1 MTLSLVEHLSNLT
14 RHIDLVREACELLG
28 DRLIEKGE
36 NEIAIQLI
44 ARGYKH
50 DNSKFHGLE
59 WEFLH
64 QGGDIAEED
73 LKVAQQA
80 HILNNDHHPEFW
92 DSIKLMPR
100 VALAEMVCDCYAR
113 SQEFGTSLR
122 DWIDEKALEKYH
134 FKKSDEVYS
143 TIMEFVDLLLVNY
156 FSETKPKKSPKKPL
170 TKKGKSAKI

>member
-28 DRLIEKGE
+28 ERLIEKGE
-36 NEIAIQLI
+36 TELAVQLI

-59 WEFLH
+59 WKFLH
-64 QGGDIAEED
+64 QGEVAGED
-73 LKVAQQA
+73 LQVAQQA

-92 DSIKLMPR
+92 GTIHSMPD
-100 VALAEMVCDCYAR
+100 VAVAEMVADWYAR

-122 DWIDEKALEKYH
+122 DWIEEKALEKYE
-134 FKKSDEVYS
+134 FKKSDEIFGK
-143 TIMEFVDLLLVNY
+143 IMVFVDLLLVNY
-156 FSETKPKKSPKKPL
+156 FSEPKPKKQVKKPL